1 MNELSVLKVK
11 YSLEKSIFPQI
22 DEWAGGFNNTH
33 LTVELKEWTAQL
45 FPAVADMY
53 LDGFQVLKGKQC
65 VSCLRGIQALN

>member
-22 DEWAGGFNNTH
+22 DEWAGGFNNAH
-33 LTVELKEWTAQL
+33 LTIVLKEWMAQL

-53 LDGFQVLKGKQC
+53 LDGFQVSKKKNGA
-65 VSCLRGIQALN
+65 SHA